1 MSNKILTRLYN
12 RVCCF
17 VLFLVA
23 ASASFNGFY
32 DECHFH
38 EVGVAGDWEVDGFE
52 RMVDGTANRP
62 YVYRQLL
69 PTTANW
75 IEKVVPQTIKTRLYN
90 RQGSRPH
97 AYINSMSYSPT
108 VKNNVYFFRYL
119 VTYIAT
125 FLFTLLAVYAMYFVC
140 KAVGVSL
147 PAAVLSPVIVILL
160 LPYIM
165 SDSGFNCDFPELA
178 FMALAVWI
186 ALKFDWWWSIPIAA
200 LGTWNKESF
209 LLFIPAL
216 YPLFRRRSPRFGA
229 LLRVATLCSVCLVVY
244 LPIHLRFAHNPGS
257 TVVVQWLDQL
267 QFFAHP
273 RILLFS
279 TQQTYGLRVP
289 KAFSAIPMCLLF
301 WTMWRGWR
309 HLSPMMKRHG
319 QIAAAINIPLY
330 LFFCTPGELRDLS
343 MLYVLFLLVLA
354 GNLKEWIGGC
364 GVKTDATMV
373 DQTLVL

>member
-1 MSNKILTRLYN
+1 
-12 RVCCF
+12 
-17 VLFLVA
+17 
-23 ASASFNGFY
+23 
-32 DECHFH
+32 
-38 EVGVAGDWEVDGFE
+38 
-52 RMVDGTANRP
+52 
-62 YVYRQLL
+62 
-69 PTTANW
+69 
-75 IEKVVPQTIKTRLYN
+75 
-90 RQGSRPH
+90 
-97 AYINSMSYSPT
+97 
-108 VKNNVYFFRYL
+108 
-119 VTYIAT
+119 
-125 FLFTLLAVYAMYFVC
+125 
-140 KAVGVSL
+140 
-147 PAAVLSPVIVILL
+147 
-160 LPYIM
+160 
-165 SDSGFNCDFPELA
+165 
-178 FMALAVWI
+178 
-186 ALKFDWWWSIPIAA
+186 
-200 LGTWNKESF
+200 
-209 LLFIPAL
+209 
-216 YPLFRRRSPRFGA
+216 
-229 LLRVATLCSVCLVVY
+229 LVVY